1 MKATR
6 RYAVALGLL
15 VLATLGLLTAPGL
28 ASADAHAGTT
38 VTTGWADVDRMP
50 SFAADYVLDK
60 DGGLSVTE
68 TISYTFDPAAGAR
81 HGIFRSIVV
90 RQGVEGRTDVYRYY
104 ALSGVS
110 VSSPTGANTQVALVD
125 DGTAVT
131 IKIGSAQVTVSGT
144 QTYVVRYRLANVA
157 NPFTDSQTAELY
169 YNVFADDTI
178 PKSRVTVRVAA
189 PAAST
194 EVRCVRGTSGDC
206 QGATAG
212 SPSTFTVTDLGA
224 GEDLTIAARY
234 PLSAFGVLAPDL
246 RQGST
251 SGAPGSGMSEAVAR
265 AATLASLAGGI
276 LLPLAAAVGMGVL
289 VATRGRDEWYA
300 GLTPGLT
307 PGPTDRPT
315 DRPTDAT
322 GAGPDGIPVR
332 RGRMPTIAVQ
342 FTPPAGVQPGLVGTI
357 IDESADTVDVS
368 ATVIDL
374 AVRGFLRIEEVKEG
388 MFSRTDW
395 HLVQLAPPAGQTL
408 RPYEVTLLQGIFRD
422 GPEVMLSQLKNHFA
436 STLSSVR
443 DQMYG
448 EVLDRQWFRKSPQT
462 QRAIWRGLGF
472 FLVGAGFVAT
482 FAYGTISRGID
493 RASGL
498 SLPIPSG
505 YVLGGGLVLA
515 GILVVIL
522 GARMAAKTAQGSAVL
537 AQSLG
542 FKQYLVTAE
551 ANQIRWEE
559 ARDVFSRYLP
569 YAIVFGVAK
578 RWASTFQQVAAA
590 AAAAGHVVLMPDW
603 YIYQG
608 ALFPDFG
615 SIVDGVDSFST
626 TAAGTF
632 VSTPG
637 SSGGSAF
644 GGGGGFSGGGG
655 VGGSSSGSW

>member
-1 MKATR
+1 
-6 RYAVALGLL
+6 
-15 VLATLGLLTAPGL
+15 
-28 ASADAHAGTT
+28 
-38 VTTGWADVDRMP
+38 
-50 SFAADYVLDK
+50 
-60 DGGLSVTE
+60 
-68 TISYTFDPAAGAR
+68 
-81 HGIFRSIVV
+81 
-90 RQGVEGRTDVYRYY
+90 
-104 ALSGVS
+104 
-110 VSSPTGANTQVALVD
+110 
-125 DGTAVT
+125 
-131 IKIGSAQVTVSGT
+131 
-144 QTYVVRYRLANVA
+144 
-157 NPFTDSQTAELY
+157 
-169 YNVFADDTI
+169 
-178 PKSRVTVRVAA
+178 
-189 PAAST
+189 
-194 EVRCVRGTSGDC
+194 
-206 QGATAG
+206 
-212 SPSTFTVTDLGA
+212 
-224 GEDLTIAARY
+224 
-234 PLSAFGVLAPDL
+234 
-246 RQGST
+246 
-251 SGAPGSGMSEAVAR
+251 
-265 AATLASLAGGI
+265 
-276 LLPLAAAVGMGVL
+276 
-289 VATRGRDEWYA
+289 
-300 GLTPGLT
+300 
-307 PGPTDRPT
+307 
-315 DRPTDAT
+315 
-322 GAGPDGIPVR
+322 
-332 RGRMPTIAVQ
+332 MPTIAVQ

-559 ARDVFSRYLP
+559 AQDVFSRYLP

>member
-1 MKATR
+1 
-6 RYAVALGLL
+6 
-15 VLATLGLLTAPGL
+15 
-28 ASADAHAGTT
+28 
-38 VTTGWADVDRMP
+38 
-50 SFAADYVLDK
+50 
-60 DGGLSVTE
+60 
-68 TISYTFDPAAGAR
+68 
-81 HGIFRSIVV
+81 
-90 RQGVEGRTDVYRYY
+90 
-104 ALSGVS
+104 
-110 VSSPTGANTQVALVD
+110 
-125 DGTAVT
+125 
-131 IKIGSAQVTVSGT
+131 
-144 QTYVVRYRLANVA
+144 
-157 NPFTDSQTAELY
+157 
-169 YNVFADDTI
+169 
-178 PKSRVTVRVAA
+178 
-189 PAAST
+189 
-194 EVRCVRGTSGDC
+194 
-206 QGATAG
+206 
-212 SPSTFTVTDLGA
+212 
-224 GEDLTIAARY
+224 
-234 PLSAFGVLAPDL
+234 
-246 RQGST
+246 
-251 SGAPGSGMSEAVAR
+251 
-265 AATLASLAGGI
+265 
-276 LLPLAAAVGMGVL
+276 

-505 YVLGGGLVLA
+505 
-515 GILVVIL
+515 
-522 GARMAAKTAQGSAVL
+522 
-537 AQSLG
+537 
-542 FKQYLVTAE
+542 
-551 ANQIRWEE
+551 
-559 ARDVFSRYLP
+559 
-569 YAIVFGVAK
+569 
-578 RWASTFQQVAAA
+578 
-590 AAAAGHVVLMPDW
+590 
-603 YIYQG
+603 
-608 ALFPDFG
+608 
-615 SIVDGVDSFST
+615 
-626 TAAGTF
+626 
-632 VSTPG
+632 
-637 SSGGSAF
+637 
-644 GGGGGFSGGGG
+644 
-655 VGGSSSGSW
+655 